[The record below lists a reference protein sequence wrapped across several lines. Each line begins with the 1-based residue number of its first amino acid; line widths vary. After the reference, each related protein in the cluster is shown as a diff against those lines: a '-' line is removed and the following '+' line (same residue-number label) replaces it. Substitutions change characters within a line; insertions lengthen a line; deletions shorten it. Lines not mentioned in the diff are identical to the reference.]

1 MLRIERKI
9 SVGNILTI
17 LALVGSLLGIYV
29 DFEKRITLV
38 EAAQAV
44 QTATERDHYL
54 SIIQDIREVKMDI
67 KKLLERTGALK

>member
-1 MLRIERKI
+1 MLKIEPKI
-9 SVGNILTI
+9 SAGNILTI
-17 LALVGSLLGIYV
+17 VALVGSLLGIYV

-38 EAAQAV
+38 EAVQAA
-44 QTATERDHYL
+44 QTATEREHYL